1 MPVDERN
8 RSKGYGY
15 VEFADRES
23 LIAALTKRDTVF
35 NNRAMKITVDEPK
48 QDGGGYRNRTGDRGG
63 DRMGNQQQDGPLK
76 SDEADWRRPQP
87 DASQGD
93 SESNWSSGG
102 RNNDQQQQ
110 RYNQNRD
117 NRYQNRQDN
126 QRGGGYQRRGGGG
139 GGGDGGGDRGN
150 WSGNRGGQEYNEG
163 QRRQYSS
170 IVLSFLSLKINKNNA
185 YSSQTTRH

>member
-1 MPVDERN
+1 LPVDERN

-23 LIAALTKRDTVF
+23 LIAALTKRDTTF

-102 RNNDQQQQ
+102 RDQQQQQ

-139 GGGDGGGDRGN
+139 GGGGGGDRGN

-170 IVLSFLSLKINKNNA
+170 IVLSFLSLKTKA
-185 YSSQTTRH
+185 FWSQKTRY